1 MIDIVKL
8 ILFTAAII
16 LSSCNSG
23 NIDNPEITIPELQEH
38 INYLA
43 SDELEGRLPGTEGD
57 NKSAGYIRD
66 MLRSFGLSPAV
77 DNGLQEFEITASIE
91 AGEANSLVIDGNPVS
106 GDQFTPMA
114 FSESTNFTGN
124 VAFAGYG
131 FSIMSDSLEW
141 NDYSG
146 IDVEDKWVMIL
157 RGDPEIDNPSSM
169 FAQVSADRDKVM
181 LAKDNGAGGVLMV
194 SGKNFDASDEFESLT
209 GGDYS
214 TGIPVLRIKREAAN
228 SILEAEGKTITE
240 LEQRLNE
247 TYKPVNFE
255 IHCSIEGTADLNE
268 QKVTTHNVLMTL
280 PGKDPVL
287 KDEYIIIGGHF
298 DHLGMGG
305 PGTSSRAVD
314 TTGIHYGADDN
325 ASGIAAM
332 IEIAEKFAARDD
344 NKRSIIFAGFAAEE
358 MGLLGSK
365 YLASHMPVK
374 AEKINAMINLDM
386 IGRLKDNNLLQ
397 ISGVGTA
404 GELENTITRHND
416 TTILKTALSQE
427 GYGPSDHS
435 SFYGIDIPV
444 LSFTTGAHLDYHTPY
459 DSPDK
464 IKYEGLA
471 DISSLVYDIS
481 KELANNKKL
490 AFKESGPKTPANR
503 AMRRN
508 GVTLGI
514 MPDFAGNVKNGLRA
528 DFVTP
533 GRPADLGG
541 MKKGDIITA
550 INGKEI
556 NNIEDYMYRLS
567 QLEHGENIQVE
578 VLRDDKK
585 ELLLIA
591 L

>member
-1 MIDIVKL
+1 MRDIL
-8 ILFTAAII
+8 RFLLFAAAAILF
-16 LSSCNSG
+16 SCQSVD
-23 NIDNPEITIPELQEH
+23 IDNPEVTVPELQEH

-43 SDELEGRLPGTEGD
+43 SDEMEGRLPGTEGD
-57 NKSAGYIRD
+57 HKSAEYIRD

-77 DNGLQEFEITASIE
+77 GDGLQSFQITASIE
-91 AGEANSLVIDGNPVS
+91 EGEDNSLTIDGKSVADDMFMPLS
-106 GDQFTPMA
+106 
-114 FSESTNFTGN
+114 FSESKSFTGAA
-124 VAFAGYG
+124 VFAGYG

-141 NDYSG
+141 NDYAD
-146 IDVEDKWVMIL
+146 IDVDGKWVMIL
-157 RGDPEIDNPSSM
+157 RGDPEIDDPSSM

-181 LAKDNGAGGVLMV
+181 LAKDHGAGGVLMV
-194 SGKNFDASDEFESLT
+194 SGEMFDASDEFEPLAR
-209 GGDYS
+209 GEYS
-214 TGIPVLRIKREAAN
+214 TGIPVFRIKRETADR
-228 SILEAEGKTITE
+228 ILATE
-240 LEQRLNE
+240 KKSVIRLEEQLNDI
-247 TYKPVNFE
+247 YKPVSFE
-255 IHCSIEGTADLNE
+255 TGCTLEGTADLEE

-280 PGKDPVL
+280 PGKDESL
-287 KDEYIIIGGHF
+287 KDEYLIIGAHF

-305 PGTSSRAVD
+305 RGTSSRATD

-365 YLASHMPVK
+365 YLTSNMPVE

-386 IGRLKDNNLLQ
+386 IGRLKENNLLQ
-397 ISGVGTA
+397 IAGVGTA
-404 GELENTITRHND
+404 EELESIITQHND
-416 TTILKTALSQE
+416 TTVLKLTLSQE

-435 SFYGIDIPV
+435 SFYGMDIPV

-464 IKYEGLA
+464 IKYEALA

-481 KELANNKKL
+481 KELTDNNKL
-490 AFKESGPKTPANR
+490 AFKEAGPKRQSNR
-503 AMRRN
+503 AMRRK

-514 MPDFAGNVKNGLRA
+514 MPDFAGNVKDGLRA

-533 GRPADLGG
+533 GRPADIGG

-567 QLEHGENIQVE
+567 QLEHGETIQVE